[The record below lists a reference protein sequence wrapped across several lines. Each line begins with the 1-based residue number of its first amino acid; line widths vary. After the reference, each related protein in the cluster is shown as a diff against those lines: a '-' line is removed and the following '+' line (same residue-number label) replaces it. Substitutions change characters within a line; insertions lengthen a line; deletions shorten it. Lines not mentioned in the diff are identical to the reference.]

1 MVEPTQ
7 RALLIAQIAT
17 LRREQLESSADSIY
31 LGWTR
36 EVEAEYEKR
45 ASRIAA
51 MRFQLSG
58 IRRGIER

>member
-1 MVEPTQ
+1 MIETTQ

-17 LRREQLESSADSIY
+17 LQREQRESSANTIY
-31 LGWTR
+31 LGWTP
-36 EVEAEYEKR
+36 EVEIAYERR

-58 IRRGIER
+58 LRRGIER